1 MCAYNI
7 RHKKRLD
14 HDPAAGP
21 RRLLNLVREVVIV
34 LIGLAT
40 LYGVY
45 RLVRIY
51 LF

>member
-7 RHKKRLD
+7 RSNRQVD
-14 HDPAAGP
+14 HDPAAGT
-21 RRLLNLVREVVIV
+21 RRVLNLLREIVIV

>member
-7 RHKKRLD
+7 RSKKRID
-14 HDPAAGP
+14 HDPAAGT
-21 RRLLNLVREVVIV
+21 RRFLNLVREVVIV

>member
-7 RHKKRLD
+7 RSNRRVD
-14 HDPAAGP
+14 HDPAAGT
-21 RRLLNLVREVVIV
+21 RRFLNLLREIVIV